1 MGAQSVGKAELL
13 AIQQIVGDELSPAS
27 IARELASAGAELRHP
42 DIIQCDAAW
51 RENQIAMRIKPF
63 AGLKR
68 WEKSEPLK
76 LKDAEALIA
85 KLEALRLR
93 AAGEDEGTLGDIKRL
108 GVDARLRALALAND
122 PSLESF
128 DREEQAEIAEWV
140 RVWLETPQIFSHW
153 LDLRKSSPAFKK
165 KFGKD

>member
-1 MGAQSVGKAELL
+1 MGAQSVGETELL

-42 DIIQCDAAW
+42 EIIQCDAAW
-51 RENQIAMRIKPF
+51 RERQIAKRIKPF

-68 WEKSEPLK
+68 WEESKQLK

-93 AAGEDEGTLGDIKRL
+93 AADEDEEILSDIKRL
-108 GVDARLRALALAND
+108 GVDVRLCALRLAND
-122 PSLESF
+122 RSVESF
-128 DREEQAEIAEWV
+128 DREEQVEIAEWF
-140 RVWLETPQIFSHW
+140 RVWLETPQIFPKW
-153 LDLRKSSPAFKK
+153 LELRKSSPAFKST
-165 KFGKD
+165 FSKD